1 MFLTSLSIADI
12 CGPAYLRRLAKT
24 NEDPPPDPLMEHPA
38 GVFTI

>member
-12 CGPAYLRRLAKT
+12 CGPAYPRRLKANK
-24 NEDPPPDPLMEHPA
+24 DPRPDPLVERPA